1 MGFEIRK
8 KEKHV
13 KAKDFVKKMKKVH
26 EEAKV
31 ALKKLQEEMKKY
43 ADKDRKG
50 VVEYKVEDRILLSI
64 KDLMWQTRNRETKK
78 LIERFIGLYKIKKI
92 ISENMVKLEL
102 LAPMKIHLV
111 VNVSRIAIYQEQI
124 ERQKEILS
132 PIRELDFLRLF
143 SSVYFG

>member
-1 MGFEIRK
+1 
-8 KEKHV
+8 
-13 KAKDFVKKMKKVH
+13 MKKVH

-43 ADKDRKG
+43 ADKNGKG
-50 VVEYKVEDRILLSI
+50 VVEYKVEDRMLLSI

-78 LIERFIGLYKIKKI
+78 LIERFIGPYKVKKI
-92 ISENMVKLEL
+92 ISENMVELEL
-102 LAPMKIHLV
+102 LAPMKIYLV

-143 SSVYFG
+143 SSAFFG

>member
-1 MGFEIRK
+1 
-8 KEKHV
+8 
-13 KAKDFVKKMKKVH
+13 MKKVH

-43 ADKDRKG
+43 ADKNGKG
-50 VVEYKVEDRILLSI
+50 VVEYKVEDRMLLSI

-78 LIERFIGLYKIKKI
+78 LIERFIEPYKVKKI
-92 ISENMVKLEL
+92 ISENMVELEL
-102 LAPMKIHLV
+102 LAPMKIYLV

-143 SSVYFG
+143 SSAFFG

>member
-1 MGFEIRK
+1 
-8 KEKHV
+8 
-13 KAKDFVKKMKKVH
+13 MKKVR

-43 ADKDRKG
+43 ADKNGKG
-50 VVEYKVEDRILLSI
+50 VVEYKVEDRMLLSI

-78 LIERFIGLYKIKKI
+78 LIERFIGPYKVKKI
-92 ISENMVKLEL
+92 ISENMVELEL
-102 LAPMKIHLV
+102 LAPMKIYLV

-143 SSVYFG
+143 SSAFFG